1 MLAFRLALGLDFV
14 HEADEAVV
22 AVVRFRDELLEHLFA
37 RALRRGDALASGGER
52 DAGGGGDVF
61 VDVVLDDAHALD
73 FGLQGFG
80 FCANVETLNK
90 EGGDGFTK
98 RDARHNQDKRH
109 AVDREARN
117 DLA

>member
-1 MLAFRLALGLDFV
+1 M
-14 HEADEAVV
+14 
-22 AVVRFRDELLEHLFA
+22 
-37 RALRRGDALASGGER
+37 
-52 DAGGGGDVF
+52 GGGGDVF
-61 VDVVLDDAHALD
+61 VDVALDDVHALD

-80 FCANVETLNK
+80 FCANVEALDK

-109 AVDREARN
+109 AVDREAGN